1 MDEEPPVR
9 GPHTPLLPNLDTDA
23 DEEDDDPLT
32 APAAPAQPAP
42 QPAAPAAGTPAKV
55 TASGRAAKGC
65 SCPACLAPQAGGR
78 IKPETNRQFPPRT
91 FGIVRFCPK

>member
-32 APAAPAQPAP
+32 APAARRSRP
-42 QPAAPAAGTPAKV
+42 
-55 TASGRAAKGC
+55 
-65 SCPACLAPQAGGR
+65 PACCPGGWHPGQGDGQR
-78 IKPETNRQFPPRT
+78 PRRKKAVAALRALRRKL
-91 FGIVRFCPK
+91 GEG

>member
-32 APAAPAQPAP
+32 APAAPRSPP
-42 QPAAPAAGTPAKV
+42 PSLLP
-55 TASGRAAKGC
+55 RR
-65 SCPACLAPQAGGR
+65 LAPR
-78 IKPETNRQFPPRT
+78 PR
-91 FGIVRFCPK
+91 

>member
-23 DEEDDDPLT
+23 DEEDEDPLT

-55 TASGRAAKGC
+55 TASGPRRKKAVAALRALRRKLGE
-65 SCPACLAPQAGGR
+65 G
-78 IKPETNRQFPPRT
+78 
-91 FGIVRFCPK
+91 

>member
-32 APAAPAQPAP
+32 APAAPA
-42 QPAAPAAGTPAKV
+42 KV
-55 TASGRAAKGC
+55 TASGPRRKKAVAALRALRRKLGE
-65 SCPACLAPQAGGR
+65 G
-78 IKPETNRQFPPRT
+78 
-91 FGIVRFCPK
+91 